1 MPVLL
6 SMTIAVLIWG
16 SYPYA
21 AVVGL
26 HSMTG
31 IELFFFAT
39 LMASIFI
46 SIIAFFYFLRRGKIS
61 NLIENH
67 KKLSSSTW
75 CMIVAN
81 GFTHAICHGFFM
93 IALTMSNKAGV
104 SLIYEAWPV
113 MALIMTPFFL
123 QKKWKEVG
131 LRDFIICLIALGGVV
146 VIVLSNDQIET
157 PFSKSQTISTE
168 TNYIELLGYVLAL
181 LGGYACALSVVLKGV
196 IAERFRALNND
207 TGAIIISEVHSRVI
221 AFIVMVVAFLLCS
234 PFFTEPLVHIENI
247 HWGSVLYIGF
257 VVAIL
262 GGGFYTYALIS
273 TDNPTIHI
281 LNYFVPLIAVLIL
294 WVMGESTVNAGIWL
308 GGSLIVVANMYLY
321 FSGRSAKYSE

>member
-1 MPVLL
+1 MA
-6 SMTIAVLIWG
+6 IAVFIWG

-21 AVVGL
+21 AVLGL
-26 HSMTG
+26 HTMTG
-31 IELFFFAT
+31 IELVFFTT
-39 LMASIFI
+39 LTASIII
-46 SIIAFFYFLRRGKIS
+46 SAIAFFYFLQRGKIS
-61 NLIENH
+61 NLIESH
-67 KKLSSSTW
+67 KNLPASAWWTI
-75 CMIVAN
+75 MAN

-93 IALTMSNKAGV
+93 VALTMSNKAGV

-113 MALIMTPFFL
+113 MALIMTPFFF

-131 LRDFIICLIALGGVV
+131 LRDFIICLIALGGVLV
-146 VIVLSNDQIET
+146 VILSNTEIET
-157 PFSKSQTISTE
+157 PFSQNKNISTE

-196 IAERFRALNND
+196 IAERFRDLNYD

-221 AFIVMVVAFLLCS
+221 AFIIMLIAFLIFA
-234 PFFTEPLVHIENI
+234 PFSTEPLLQVGNI
-247 HWGSVLYIGF
+247 HWGSVLYVGF

-262 GGGFYTYALIS
+262 GGGFYTYALIN

-294 WVMGESTVNAGIWL
+294 WMMGESTVNTGIWL
-308 GGSLIVVANMYLY
+308 GGILIVVANIYLY